1 MPKEI
6 LVDSGPLIALFHE
19 KDKFHK
25 KVVEIIKSKHIQ
37 LITTWS
43 VITEVFYFL
52 SSYKEKTDNFLEWIE
67 RGGLIISELQF
78 SDIKLL
84 RKRIQKYSNF
94 PMDLAD
100 ATLVIIAE
108 KESIYQILSID
119 SDFQIY
125 KMSNG
130 KFLENILDS

>member
-1 MPKEI
+1 MPKEV

-19 KDKFHK
+19 KDEFHESVK
-25 KVVEIIKSKHIQ
+25 ETLKVKDLL
-37 LITTWS
+37 LITTWP

-52 SSYKEKTDNFLEWIE
+52 SSFKGKGEKFLEWIE
-67 RGGLIISELQF
+67 RGGILISDLKI
-78 SDIKLL
+78 SDIQSI
-84 RKRIQKYSNF
+84 RKRIQKYSNV

-108 KESIYQILSID
+108 RDSIYQILSID

-130 KFLENILDS
+130 KYLDNILL